1 MQENIRN
8 IKSVIVVGGGFG
20 GVRTALNLSKA
31 SHLSVTLISNNPNF
45 EYYPGLHKLVGVSQH
60 PTYQVPLSAIFKS
73 KNVQVVI
80 EKVIGVDVQ
89 LKKVITEN
97 SAYSADSIVLAVGSQ
112 TDYFNIEGLEGVA
125 YGFKSVAEA
134 KRLRLHIEEM
144 FAKHARAD
152 KTEAVVGLHMVI
164 VGAGPN
170 GVDLAGELAAFG
182 KKLAKEYGVAES
194 LLTIDLIEAG
204 PRVLGMLPEK
214 VSHKVEKRLR
224 FLGVNVLCNRD
235 LKKDES
241 WTVTFADMKMGAR
254 TLVWTA
260 GVSSNELMK
269 KINGLVLGK
278 RNRGAV
284 DEYLQAKG
292 TSQVF
297 ENVFLI
303 GDIADTQYS
312 GLAQTAIYDG
322 NYISKLI
329 IDKSYGKKP
338 TAYVPHKNAFNI
350 GVGPRWSVMQVGSFV
365 SYGLFPY
372 LVRTLID
379 INFFL
384 SLVSVK
390 EVWGMYFGKKTLK

>member
-1 MQENIRN
+1 MQS
-8 IKSVIVVGGGFG
+8 IKSVVIVGGGFG
-20 GVRTALNLSKA
+20 GVRTALNLSKKGD
-31 SHLSVTLISNNPNF
+31 LEITLISNNLNF
-45 EYYPGLHKLVGVSQH
+45 EYYPGLHKIVGVSRR
-60 PTYQVPLSAIFKS
+60 PTYQVPLKSIFKNTGV
-73 KNVQVVI
+73 KLVVDT
-80 EKVIGVDVQ
+80 VTDVNMQ
-89 LKKVITEN
+89 TKTVLTAAN
-97 SAYSADSIVLAVGSQ
+97 SYSADAIVVAVGSQ

-134 KRLRLHIEEM
+134 KRLRAHIEEM
-144 FAKHARAD
+144 FAKHARAE

-170 GVDLAGELAAFG
+170 GVDLAGELSAFG
-182 KKLAKEYGVAES
+182 KKLAKDYQIAES

-204 PRVLGMLPEK
+204 FRVLGMLPEK
-214 VSHKVEKRLR
+214 VSHRVEARLR
-224 FLGVNVLCNRD
+224 SLGVNVLCNRD

-241 WTVTFADMKMGAR
+241 WTVTLADMKMGAR

-260 GVSSNELMK
+260 GVSSNELVK
-269 KINGLVLGK
+269 KINGLVLGR

-303 GDIADTQYS
+303 GDVADTPYS

-322 NYISKLI
+322 VYISNLI
-329 IDKSYGKKP
+329 LDKSQGKKLKP
-338 TAYVPHKNAFNI
+338 YMPRKNAYNI
-350 GVGPRWSVMQVGSFV
+350 GVGRRWSVMQVGSLV
-365 SYGLFPY
+365 MYGMIPY

-379 INFFL
+379 IHFF
-384 SLVSVK
+384 VSILPLG
-390 EVWGMYFGKKTLK
+390 EVWKMYFGKKN

>member
-1 MQENIRN
+1 
-8 IKSVIVVGGGFG
+8 
-20 GVRTALNLSKA
+20 
-31 SHLSVTLISNNPNF
+31 
-45 EYYPGLHKLVGVSQH
+45 
-60 PTYQVPLSAIFKS
+60 
-73 KNVQVVI
+73 
-80 EKVIGVDVQ
+80 
-89 LKKVITEN
+89 
-97 SAYSADSIVLAVGSQ
+97 
-112 TDYFNIEGLEGVA
+112 
-125 YGFKSVAEA
+125 
-134 KRLRLHIEEM
+134 
-144 FAKHARAD
+144 
-152 KTEAVVGLHMVI
+152 
-164 VGAGPN
+164 
-170 GVDLAGELAAFG
+170 
-182 KKLAKEYGVAES
+182 
-194 LLTIDLIEAG
+194 
-204 PRVLGMLPEK
+204 
-214 VSHKVEKRLR
+214 LR

-322 NYISKLI
+322 NYISKFI
-329 IDKSYGKKP
+329 IDKSQGKKGD
-338 TAYVPHKNAFNI
+338 AYVPHKNAYNI

-372 LVRTLID
+372 FVRTLID

-384 SLVSVK
+384 SLVSAK
-390 EVWGMYFGKKTLK
+390 EVWKMYFGKHTPPATPSDPL